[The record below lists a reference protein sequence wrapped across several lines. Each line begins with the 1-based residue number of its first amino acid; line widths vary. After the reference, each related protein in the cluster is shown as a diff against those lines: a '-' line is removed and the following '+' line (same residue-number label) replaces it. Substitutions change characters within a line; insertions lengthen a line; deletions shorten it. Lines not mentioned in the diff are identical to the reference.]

1 MTNISL
7 SARLSTFLRSFVIQG
22 SWNYRTMIGGG
33 FAFAILPVLRELF
46 EGPQLD
52 EAVRRHA
59 EHFNAH
65 PYLAGLA
72 LGATAR
78 LEADGSAPD
87 LMRRFK
93 SAIKGPLGG
102 MGDALVWAAWLPTT
116 VLIGLV
122 AHFMGASPWLCVLLF
137 LIPYNAGHVALRLWG
152 FGTGIRW
159 GHDVGR
165 VLRGAALGHLAEL
178 VTRAGTVLLG
188 LLAGFLCVVGAR
200 GGSLGLLW
208 LVLMAVAF
216 TAGLMIGERAW
227 RPAALL
233 AVGTVGCILIVVAR

>member
-1 MTNISL
+1 
-7 SARLSTFLRSFVIQG
+7 
-22 SWNYRTMIGGG
+22 MIGGG

-46 EGPQLD
+46 EGSKLD

-78 LEADGSAPD
+78 LEADGSAPE

-102 MGDALVWAAWLPTT
+102 MGDALMWAAWLPTT
-116 VLIGLV
+116 VLLGLV
-122 AHFMGASPWLCVLLF
+122 AHFAGASPLQCVLLF
-137 LIPYNAGHVALRLWG
+137 LIPYNAGHLALRLWG
-152 FGTGIRW
+152 FRTGLSW

-165 VLRGAALGHLAEL
+165 VLRGAALGRMAEM
-178 VTRAGTVLLG
+178 VSRAGVVLLG
-188 LLAGFLCVVGAR
+188 LLAGFLCVVGVR
-200 GGSLGLLW
+200 GGPLELLW
-208 LVLMAVAF
+208 LARMAGAF
-216 TAGLMIGERAW
+216 TAGLMVGERAW

-233 AVGTVGCILIVVAR
+233 AVGTVVSILTVAAR

>member
-1 MTNISL
+1 
-7 SARLSTFLRSFVIQG
+7 
-22 SWNYRTMIGGG
+22 MIGGG

-46 EGPQLD
+46 EGSKLD

-78 LEADGSAPD
+78 LEADGSAPE

-102 MGDALVWAAWLPTT
+102 MGDALMWAAWLPTT
-116 VLIGLV
+116 VLLGLV
-122 AHFMGASPWLCVLLF
+122 AHFAGASPLQCVLLF
-137 LIPYNAGHVALRLWG
+137 LIPYNAGHLALRLWG
-152 FGTGIRW
+152 FRTGLSW

-165 VLRGAALGHLAEL
+165 VLRGAALGRMAEM
-178 VTRAGTVLLG
+178 VSRAGVVLLG
-188 LLAGFLCVVGAR
+188 LLAGFLCVVGVR
-200 GGSLGLLW
+200 GGPLELLW
-208 LVLMAVAF
+208 LALMAGAF
-216 TAGLMIGERAW
+216 TAGLMVGERAW

-233 AVGTVGCILIVVAR
+233 AVGTVVSILTVAAR

>member
-1 MTNISL
+1 MTELSL
-7 SARLSTFLRSFVIQG
+7 STRISTFLRSLTIQG

-46 EGPQLD
+46 EGPRLD

-78 LEADGSAPD
+78 LEADGASQE
-87 LMRRFK
+87 LLRRFK

-102 MGDALVWAAWLPTT
+102 MGDVLMWAAWLPTT

-122 AHFMGASPWLCVLLF
+122 AHFAGASPWVCVLLF
-137 LIPYNAGHVALRLWG
+137 LLPYNAGHVALRLWG
-152 FGTGIRW
+152 FRTGLRW

-165 VLRGAALGHLAEL
+165 VLREAALGRLAER
-178 VTRAGTVLLG
+178 VSCGGAVLLG
-188 LLAGFLCVVGAR
+188 LLAGFLCVVGVR
-200 GGSLGLLW
+200 GGPLELLW
-208 LVLMAVAF
+208 VALMAVAF
-216 TAGLMIGERAW
+216 TAGLMVGERAW
-227 RPAALL
+227 RPAALISVG
-233 AVGTVGCILIVVAR
+233 AVVCILTVAAR